1 MATNRLQIRLDAV
14 DNTQRAFKKIQG
26 SLGGVRGAMTRLKT
40 TVFSLKGALVSLGAG
55 LVIRSIVN
63 VGRQIEELGL
73 RFKFLFGS
81 AQEGA
86 RALDELVTFAAK
98 VPFTLEQIQQ
108 GAGNLAVVTKNAEEL
123 AQMLKIT
130 GNVAAVTGL
139 DFRTTAEQIQRSFS
153 AGIGAADL
161 FRDRGVRAMLG
172 FKAGAQVSIE
182 ETQQRFKELFGEG
195 GVFGNATDQ
204 FATTLTGTL
213 SMLQDKLF
221 KVQKAISDGFF
232 SQLKIEFNA
241 LNGLLEDNEVQ
252 IDQFAT
258 AIGEQMATA
267 LRKFAQAIKFVSDNL
282 QELKIA
288 LGALLIIFGTAVKA
302 IAGILLAFDGLIR
315 KTDDLI
321 KSTDAYK
328 KSVSEIELDVIYDDF
343 PVKKLNES
351 TKNLL
356 NTTQALANENSFIY
370 NQEQKINQERA
381 KARLEQEKMSKALSD
396 LKSSLPFIN
405 EESKKFF
412 NSFQTILS
420 GQLKNRIQ
428 ELDEQFKNFKVT
440 LATGIVEGITA
451 LSRGL
456 AQSIILGRKLGD
468 VMKQF
473 VQNAIVNILA
483 KFIEYYL
490 QKLALFLLEKLFGI
504 ELKDQLDFETQ
515 KLAIMKKQTSEL
527 KKQAGL
533 RIILAFLGAAEGGQ
547 VRGRKADG
555 GQVTGYRQAGGG
567 TTQTGAYVVGER
579 GRELFIPNQDGEIVS
594 NERLQQLGTNVN
606 FTINATDVKGVK
618 ELLIDNR
625 AVIVNIINSALNQ
638 KGKAALV

>member
-1 MATNRLQIRLDAV
+1 VATDRLQIRLDAV
-14 DNTQRAFKKIQG
+14 DNTRRAFNNVKKN
-26 SLGGVRGAMTRLKT
+26 LGGVRGALDRVKT
-40 TVFSLKGALVSLGAG
+40 SVFSLKGALVSLGAG
-55 LVIRSIVN
+55 LAIRSVVN
-63 VGRQIEELGL
+63 VGKQVEELGL

-81 AQEGA
+81 VQEGS
-86 RALDELVTFAAK
+86 RAFETLIQFASK
-98 VPFTLEQIQQ
+98 VPFTLEEIQQ

-123 AQMLKIT
+123 SEILKIT

-161 FRDRGVRAMLG
+161 FRDRGVRALLG
-172 FKAGAQVSIE
+172 FKAGAAVTGE
-182 ETQQRFKELFGEG
+182 ETRQRFRELFGEG
-195 GVFGNATDQ
+195 GAFSNATDQ
-204 FATTLTGTL
+204 FARTLTGTL

-221 KVQKAISDGFF
+221 KVQKAIADGFF
-232 SQLKIEFNA
+232 NQLKIEFGN
-241 LNGLLEDNEVQ
+241 LNQLLEDNEVQ
-252 IDQFAT
+252 IEQFAT
-258 AIGEQMATA
+258 EIGENLATA
-267 LRKFAQAIKFVSDNL
+267 LRKTTEAIKVLKDNL
-282 QELKIA
+282 IELEA
-288 LGALLIIFGTAVKA
+288 AVGFLLIAFGGMSKKIGGVALVLDS
-302 IAGILLAFDGLIR
+302 IRRLLNGDKEAAENLR
-315 KTDDLI
+315 KELEKTNL
-321 KSTDAYK
+321 DA
-328 KSVSEIELDVIYDDF
+328 IYDDF
-343 PVKKLNES
+343 PVKKLNQS
-351 TKNLL
+351 TKELL
-356 NTTQALANENSFIY
+356 NTTKALANENSIIFTG
-370 NQEQKINQERA
+370 EQKINQERA
-381 KARLEQEKMSKALSD
+381 IARLEQEKMNKAISD
-396 LKSSLPFIN
+396 LKASLPMLDA
-405 EESKKFF
+405 EAKKFF
-412 NSFQTILS
+412 ESFYGITS
-420 GQLKNRIQ
+420 GKLKERIR
-428 ELDEQFKNFKVT
+428 ELDEQFANFKHT

-456 AQSIILGRKLGD
+456 AQSIVLGRKLGD

-504 ELKDQLDFETQ
+504 ELKDQLDFENE
-515 KLAIMKKQTSEL
+515 KLKVMKKQTSEL

-547 VRGRKADG
+547 VRGGRADG